1 MKATLLTYT
10 IGDDGDN
17 TESYANGSLTTALII
32 TDELSG
38 EVRSYS
44 GFTYMGSD
52 DYEEVLFFL
61 HGLWHKLDDYE
72 DMDWHYTVV
81 TEASK

>member
-1 MKATLLTYT
+1 MTLLTYT
-10 IGDDGDN
+10 IGDGDG
-17 TESYANGSLTTALII
+17 TTYGSGHSTTTLII

-38 EVRSYS
+38 EVRNYA

-61 HGLWHKLDDYE
+61 HGLWHKEEEWADE
-72 DMDWHYTVV
+72 EWEYTVT